1 MKHHE
6 NMEYLEERRLEE
18 KKELM
23 RELIELRNK
32 VTVMQKIIDDFRQ
45 ERCDLRTAMYQI
57 LIQIPDD
64 LVERKCKNLYPQLG
78 DE

>member
-32 VTVMQKIIDDFRQ
+32 VTVMQKIIDDLRQ

-64 LVERKCKNLYPQLG
+64 LVERKCKNQLG